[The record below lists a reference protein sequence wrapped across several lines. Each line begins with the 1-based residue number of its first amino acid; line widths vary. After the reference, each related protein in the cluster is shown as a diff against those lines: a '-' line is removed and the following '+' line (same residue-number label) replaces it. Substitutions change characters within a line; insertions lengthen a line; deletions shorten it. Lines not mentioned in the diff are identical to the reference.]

1 MKRLSRRSGGS
12 FLVFLVFLVG
22 GAVLWPANPSPT
34 MFGCKA
40 VGITIARADQDE
52 RTRALRKLQKR
63 IEKEQRALREVDRES
78 ASAVELLRTMEQIL
92 SDEELEMQRAEAG
105 VQGARRRLATLERQR
120 GRIGSELANLET
132 RLARRLSALYKL
144 GDVGYFRVLFSSKD
158 YQDLARRTRFLK
170 RIVAADAALIENYQG
185 KIAALRRQ
193 AREVEGTRKELSE
206 LRAAAESRRAAVA
219 SRRREKVA
227 LLERLRS
234 EKEARLEAIRD
245 LQRAAEELQGTF
257 EKLREVESRPGEDRP
272 ERLAGP
278 GPAPLEGFS
287 RRRGQIPMPVKGSI
301 IKGFGLR
308 TDPELGTQIRS
319 NGITVRAAYGEAIR
333 AVHDGRVL
341 YAGWFRGYGRI
352 LITDH
357 GEGYYTLVAHASELL
372 KSVGDTVRQGETVAR
387 VGESGSLRGPVL
399 YFEIR
404 NKGKPVDPLGWI
416 SH

>member
-1 MKRLSRRSGGS
+1 
-12 FLVFLVFLVG
+12 
-22 GAVLWPANPSPT
+22 
-34 MFGCKA
+34 
-40 VGITIARADQDE
+40 
-52 RTRALRKLQKR
+52 
-63 IEKEQRALREVDRES
+63 
-78 ASAVELLRTMEQIL
+78 MEQIL
-92 SDEELEMQRAEAG
+92 SEEEAEMQQAEEG

-170 RIVAADAALIENYQG
+170 RIVASDADLIANYQG
-185 KIAALRRQ
+185 KLAAVRRQ

-206 LRAAAESRRAAVA
+206 LRTAAESRRGAVA

-245 LQRAAEELQGTF
+245 LQRAEEELQGTF
-257 EKLREVESRPGEDRP
+257 EKLREVESRPGVDQA
-272 ERLAGP
+272 ERLAG
-278 GPAPLEGFS
+278 AETTTLEGFG

-301 IKGFGLR
+301 IKEFGLR

-319 NGITVRAAYGEAIR
+319 NGITVRAAYGEAIH
-333 AVHDGRVL
+333 AVHAGRVL

-372 KSVGDTVRQGETVAR
+372 KGVGDPVRQGEAVAR

-404 NKGKPVDPLGWI
+404 NKGKPVDPLSWI
-416 SH
+416 KH